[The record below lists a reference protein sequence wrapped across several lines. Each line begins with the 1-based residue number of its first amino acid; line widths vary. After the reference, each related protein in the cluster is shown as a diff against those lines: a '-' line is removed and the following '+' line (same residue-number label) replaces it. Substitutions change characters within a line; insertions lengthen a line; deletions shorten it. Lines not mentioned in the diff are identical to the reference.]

1 MMEDLEAA
9 FTRWDQER
17 REEAR
22 VALELEVRWD
32 GRDGT
37 HVAYTR
43 EIGRGGCFIVSAEDV
58 GVGNRLIFEV
68 KTPTERWL
76 RLFGEVIYELGEV
89 GFGVRFKFLS
99 AEDRAAL
106 GRLVEFAGE

>member
-1 MMEDLEAA
+1 MMEELEAA

-22 VALELEVRWD
+22 LPLELEVRWE

-43 EIGRGGCFIVSAEDV
+43 EVGRGGCFIASAGML

-68 KTPTERWL
+68 TTPTERWM
-76 RLFGEVIYELGEV
+76 RLFGEVILALGEAAV
-89 GFGVRFKFLS
+89 GVRLKCW
-99 AEDRAAL
+99 
-106 GRLVEFAGE
+106 VAGAGA